1 MISVIV
7 LKKVCLNIWLF
18 VFLSQLKF
26 INMFTIA
33 YIHNFFDD
41 ISYPQLYRIC
51 SKDNHPL
58 INSEWWG
65 VECKRQVF
73 VGIPQ
78 FHIHLHLI
86 TKHIIFIV
94 FRISLCNYTSQL
106 ITKVAVADWEPSSH
120 LSLFLLF
127 FLVVVKYSLSVC

>member
-18 VFLSQLKF
+18 VSLSQLKF
-26 INMFTIA
+26 INMFKIA

-73 VGIPQ
+73 VAIPQ

-86 TKHIIFIV
+86 TKHIIYIV

-106 ITKVAVADWEPSSH
+106 ITKVAVADWSPPH
-120 LSLFLLF
+120 ICHCFCYFFLL
-127 FLVVVKYSLSVC
+127 L